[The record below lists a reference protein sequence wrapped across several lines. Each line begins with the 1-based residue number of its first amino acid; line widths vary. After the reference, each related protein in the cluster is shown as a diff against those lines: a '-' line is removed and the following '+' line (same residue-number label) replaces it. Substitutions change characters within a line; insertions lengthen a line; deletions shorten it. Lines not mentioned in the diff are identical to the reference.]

1 MLTRYVRDESG
12 AAARAAFVYT
22 ADEHPIRRQDI
33 DPDAVKIVRRL
44 RRYGHSCYVVGG
56 AVRDLLLGRS
66 PKDFDLVTDA
76 KPEEIRKL
84 FRNSRI
90 IGKRFRLAHIFFR
103 DKTIEVSTFRSL
115 EAGTFHNVF
124 GTIEEDARRRDFS
137 LNALYFDPTEEQIV
151 DFTGGFGDI
160 QKQVLRPVIPLP
172 KIFAEDP
179 VRIIRGVKYAATTGF
194 RIPFR
199 LRGRMRRDSPL
210 LAGESTSRIT
220 EEVMKILGSGR
231 SRDIFSAL
239 DRVGAL
245 KQMLPMVADAYANR
259 ELRGAMETSLET
271 LDRSVASQPETQRS
285 RMLAYLCADWFY
297 RRAPE
302 AQMDSIPQGDAFAR
316 LKEFL
321 QPITPPNRE
330 VELALRHLI
339 RRRKSY
345 KRDGRLPLIG
355 DEPTIDRPRR
365 RRSSGGRGRRPAT
378 GVAAGNLPRAGQP
391 GGGHHSGGSDRGE

>member
-12 AAARAAFVYT
+12 AAARAALVYT
-22 ADEHPIRRQDI
+22 AAEHPIRRQDI

-56 AVRDLLLGRS
+56 AVRDLLLGRA
-66 PKDFDLVTDA
+66 PKDYDLVTDA
-76 KPEEIRKL
+76 KPEDIRRL

-137 LNALYFDPTEEQIV
+137 LNALYFDPAEEQIV
-151 DFTGGFGDI
+151 DFTGGFVDI
-160 QKQVLRPVIPLP
+160 QKRVLKPVIPLP
-172 KIFAEDP
+172 QIFTEDP
-179 VRIIRGVKYAATTGF
+179 VRIIRGLKYAASTGF
-194 RIPFR
+194 RIPLR
-199 LRGRMRRDSPL
+199 LRSRMRRDAAL
-210 LAGESTSRIT
+210 LSGESTSRIT
-220 EEVMKILGSGR
+220 EEVMKILGSGHSR
-231 SRDIFSAL
+231 SIIASL
-239 DRVGAL
+239 DRIGAL
-245 KQMLPMVADAYANR
+245 RHILPGVARAYGSR
-259 ELRGAMETSLET
+259 ELRQAMDTSLET
-271 LDRSVASQPETQRS
+271 LDRSVSAQPETQRA

-297 RRAPE
+297 RMAPE
-302 AQMDSIPQGDAFAR
+302 AQMDSVPQGEAFAR

-321 QPITPPNRE
+321 EPITPPNRE

-345 KRDGRLPLIG
+345 RRDGRLPLIG
-355 DEPTIDRPRR
+355 DEPTTDRPRR
-365 RRSSGGRGRRPAT
+365 RPARGGRNRRTAAGGT
-378 GVAAGNLPRAGQP
+378 GVHRSGPPHTGTEQP
-391 GGGHHSGGSDRGE
+391 D

>member
-12 AAARAAFVYT
+12 AAARAALVYT
-22 ADEHPIRRQDI
+22 AEEHPIRRQDI

-76 KPEEIRKL
+76 KPDEIRKL

-103 DKTIEVSTFRSL
+103 EKTIEVSTFRSL

-151 DFTGGFGDI
+151 DFTGGFADI
-160 QKQVLRPVIPLP
+160 QKKVLRPVIPLTQ
-172 KIFAEDP
+172 IFTEDP
-179 VRIIRGVKYAATTGF
+179 VRVIRGVKYAATTGF
-194 RIPFR
+194 RIPFM
-199 LRGRMRRDSPL
+199 LRKRMRRDVPL

-220 EEVMKILGSGR
+220 EEVMKILGSGH
-231 SRDIFSAL
+231 SREILGAL
-239 DRVGAL
+239 YRVGAL
-245 KQMLPMVADAYANR
+245 KQILPNVADAYANR
-259 ELRGAMETSLET
+259 ELKQAMETSLDT
-271 LDRSVASQPETQRS
+271 LDRLVAAQPDTQRS
-285 RMLAYLCADWFY
+285 RMLVYLCADWFY
-297 RRAPE
+297 RMAPE
-302 AQMDSIPQGDAFAR
+302 AKMDSVPQGDAFTR
-316 LKEFL
+316 LKGFL

-345 KRDGRLPLIG
+345 QRDGRLPLIS
-355 DEPTIDRPRR
+355 DEPGSERPRR
-365 RRSSGGRGRRPAT
+365 RRSRGGRGRR
-378 GVAAGNLPRAGQP
+378 GRAL
-391 GGGHHSGGSDRGE
+391 RIVRT